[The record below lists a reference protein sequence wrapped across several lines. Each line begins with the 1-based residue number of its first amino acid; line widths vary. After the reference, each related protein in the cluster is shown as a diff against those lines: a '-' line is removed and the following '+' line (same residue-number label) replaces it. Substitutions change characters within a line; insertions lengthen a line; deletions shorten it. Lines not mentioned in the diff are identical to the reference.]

1 MKRSNKDNIFVF
13 DIIPTLMLMLRHA
26 VLDGLYVESLHR
38 KLVVWI
44 KQPWLKNSTER
55 LQPNPEL

>member
-38 KLVVWI
+38 KLVV
-44 KQPWLKNSTER
+44 
-55 LQPNPEL
+55 